1 MSFTEM
7 PSSFYAMLISF
18 GIWFA
23 SLNIYILTL
32 WLAHPWA
39 SPLWLIG
46 VAVGILSQVYSYRLM
61 KKQQAELIVKK
72 RQETSSETTE
82 G

>member
-1 MSFTEM
+1 
-7 PSSFYAMLISF
+7 MLISF

-46 VAVGILSQVYSYRLM
+46 VIVGALSQIYSYRLM
-61 KKQQAELIVKK
+61 KKQQAELIEKK
-72 RQETSSETTE
+72 QQESISEP
-82 G
+82 

>member
-1 MSFTEM
+1 MSFAEM

-46 VAVGILSQVYSYRLM
+46 VIVGALSQIYSYRLM
-61 KKQQAELIVKK
+61 KKQQAELIEKK
-72 RQETSSETTE
+72 QQESISEP
-82 G
+82 